1 MIDHLFYHLNTAP
14 FLHNRFIQRLGISNL
29 FPGFINRVTG
39 AFRTGTFTSGGTTFG
54 SGLYG
59 DLSTC
64 VAAILFDHESRSPVL
79 DSSLSHGSIRE
90 PLIRF
95 IAFMMNMGF
104 EQAFLQT
111 FGLQDVSLV
120 LGQVFTLPPNHRFR
134 CFFKSV
140 LKISTKTAPMMGHM
154 MTIPG
159 TNKLDTLL
167 YIRTSMFGRF
177 APFSLDSLAKT
188 LHLPRV
194 KGSTHNVQF
203 QLEWF
208 INCSQNAQQMIEY
221 NVMLYNTGAMATSC
235 VCYHALQ
242 MNCMYNWT
250 RCNWKPSKFKGG
262 EILFDRPIAAS
273 NVLLSCTLGTVVEQE
288 AKPAGQLMPGRDHVH
303 PRSTAT
309 T

>member
-14 FLHNRFIQRLGISNL
+14 FLHNRFIQRLGISNP

-79 DSSLSHGSIRE
+79 DSSLSHGSIDE

-167 YIRTSMFGRF
+167 YIRTSMFGR
-177 APFSLDSLAKT
+177 
-188 LHLPRV
+188 
-194 KGSTHNVQF
+194 
-203 QLEWF
+203 
-208 INCSQNAQQMIEY
+208 
-221 NVMLYNTGAMATSC
+221 
-235 VCYHALQ
+235 
-242 MNCMYNWT
+242 YNWT

-288 AKPAGQLMPGRDHVH
+288 AKPAGQLMPGRDHLH